1 MNLSCKELK
10 RQARETLNGRYGL
23 PMGTFVVTQL
33 ITLAAVF
40 PFQYSYQRNPGT
52 LQSVTYTLAAFIVSL
67 LSAVLSCGLIRIHL
81 DMARGK
87 ERNFID
93 LFYYF
98 RQRPDRLILAQLAF
112 LLIIFASIIPAA
124 VCMIVYVLNPSGF
137 LLAIWIAVIFATAV
151 LLCFLILSL
160 SLVYFFL
167 VDNESI
173 GVIDAFRLSF
183 THMKGNRGR
192 LLYIY
197 LSFIGMALLCL
208 LSFGIG
214 YLWVGPY
221 ITQTNTAFYRNI
233 IGEVS

>member
-23 PMGTFVVTQL
+23 PMGTFVVTEL
-33 ITLAAVF
+33 IVTAAVF

-52 LQSVTYTLAAFIVSL
+52 LQTVTYTLAAFIVSL

-87 ERNFID
+87 ERNFMD

-98 RQRPDRLILAQLAF
+98 RQRPDRLILAQLA
-112 LLIIFASIIPAA
+112 LSLIIFAAMIP
-124 VCMIVYVLNPSGF
+124 VGICMVFYILNPTGF
-137 LLAIWIAVIFATAV
+137 WLALWIAVIFATAV
-151 LLCFLILSL
+151 LLCFISL
-160 SLVYFFL
+160 SFGLVYYFL
-167 VDNESI
+167 ADNESI
-173 GVIDAFRLSF
+173 GVIDAFRLSL

-192 LLYIY
+192 LLYMH
-197 LSFIGMALLCL
+197 LSFIGMAVLSL
-208 LSFGIG
+208 LSLGIG
-214 YLWVGPY
+214 YLWVSPY
-221 ITQTNTAFYRNI
+221 ITQSNAAFYRNI